1 MEKNDLEW
9 LSSIVSFAKIMD
21 IEFSG
26 PGGVISQ
33 SGCKEAVHNPP
44 SRPPSRRG
52 LTVFNKNL
60 VENR

>member
-33 SGCKEAVHNPP
+33 SGCKETVHNPP
-44 SRPPSRRG
+44 PRPL
-52 LTVFNKNL
+52 LTEVLISLIKI
-60 VENR
+60 

>member
-1 MEKNDLEW
+1 MEKNDHEW

-33 SGCKEAVHNPP
+33 SGCKETVHNPP
-44 SRPPSRRG
+44 SAPFSQRSYC
-52 LTVFNKNL
+52 L
-60 VENR
+60 

>member
-1 MEKNDLEW
+1 MEKNDHEW
-9 LSSIVSFAKIMD
+9 LGSIVSFAKIMD

-33 SGCKEAVHNPP
+33 SGCKETVHNPP
-44 SRPPSRRG
+44 PSHRG
-52 LTVFNKNL
+52 FNIFNKNL

>member
-9 LSSIVSFAKIMD
+9 LSSIVSLAKIMD

-33 SGCKEAVHNPP
+33 SGCKETVHNLPP
-44 SRPPSRRG
+44 SQM
-52 LTVFNKNL
+52 V
-60 VENR
+60 